1 MATTGRAAPLS
12 PDLRREA
19 LIASTLPLLREYGDA
34 VTTRQIAHACGIAEG
49 TIFRAFPDKESL
61 ITAALDKALDPTDTI
76 AEIAGID
83 PTLPLEPR
91 LRAAAAILYERL
103 TGAFALLGGMRL
115 TQPPAQQPNASCES
129 NHHHRHKARHAG
141 VIDAVADLLRP
152 DEQQLRRTPA
162 EVAELLR
169 ALIFSGAHP
178 LISAEAPLSSDEVV
192 SILLHGVRRTR
203 HREIDKDDR
212 C

>member
-1 MATTGRAAPLS
+1 MSTAGRAAPLS
-12 PDLRREA
+12 PDLRRES

-34 VTTRQIAHACGIAEG
+34 VTTRQIAQACGVAEG

-61 ITAALDKALDPTDTI
+61 ITAAVHKALDPTDMI
-76 AEIAGID
+76 AEIARID
-83 PTLPLEPR
+83 PSLPLEPR

-103 TGAFALLGGMRL
+103 TGVFALMGAMRM
-115 TQPPAQQPNASCES
+115 TRPPGHAPDSSCH
-129 NHHHRHKARHAG
+129 NDHRARQAEI
-141 VIDAVADLLRP
+141 IDAVADLLRP
-152 DEQQLRRTPA
+152 DQHLLRRTPV
-162 EVAELLR
+162 EVAQLLR

-192 SILLHGVRRTR
+192 SILLDGIRRP
-203 HREIDKDDR
+203 DQDDR